1 MANRRLNCTTREA
14 EEDYRRKVFGRLTSS
29 LSLASKKMIKRKE
42 EGHLLGVKIAAADP
56 KRTTDR
62 DPSIT
67 VPRPRATELGNTDGT
82 QLTKHVFKITLCLI
96 FEPSSQVN

>member
-1 MANRRLNCTTREA
+1 
-14 EEDYRRKVFGRLTSS
+14 
-29 LSLASKKMIKRKE
+29 MIKRKE
-42 EGHLLGVKIAAADP
+42 EGHLLGVKIAAARRRP
-56 KRTTDR
+56 RTDGRPTDR